1 MYNLNNAV
9 SNELNNYEL
18 RGINAYLEKKL
29 KQLVILIWKIN
40 PYSNKKSRSV
50 LRSVIWSLAVK
61 KIIE

>member
-40 PYSNKKSRSV
+40 PYSNKKIRSV
-50 LRSVIWSLAVK
+50 LRPVIWSLAVK

>member
-40 PYSNKKSRSV
+40 PYSNKKIRSV